1 MTDPRGV
8 CAKRAENLTPGVPY
22 VRGWAESKKS
32 VDALAETLMAL
43 GLETD
48 FPALK
53 ADVNVHGE
61 GVVRLG
67 PIHPAAAELLTRLL
81 TAGLSAEMAMQAT
94 DLEAPPT
101 APAA

>member
-22 VRGWAESKKS
+22 IRGWAESKKS
-32 VDALAETLMAL
+32 VDALAEMLTAL

-48 FPALK
+48 FPSLK
-53 ADVNVHGE
+53 ADVNIHGE

-67 PIHPAAAELLTRLL
+67 PIRPAAAELLTHLL
-81 TAGLSAEMAMQAT
+81 TAGLSAEMANQAT
-94 DLEAPPT
+94 APEAPPT

>member
-1 MTDPRGV
+1 V

-22 VRGWAESKKS
+22 IRGWAESKKG
-32 VDALAETLMAL
+32 VDALAEMLTAL

-67 PIHPAAAELLTRLL
+67 PIRPAAAELLTRLL
-81 TAGLSAEMAMQAT
+81 TAGLSAEMANRAT
-94 DLEAPPT
+94 DPNAPPS